1 MPTNDAAQNKKKAK
15 TGKSKFNLKRQAQQ
29 LLESQSSK
37 PIPKQSS
44 SSWEICF
51 VCFKMLLVEQRCK
64 MNRGKIEFAEI
75 HTLMISI

>member
-1 MPTNDAAQNKKKAK
+1 MPTNDAAQKKKKAK

-51 VCFKMLLVEQRCK
+51 VCV
-64 MNRGKIEFAEI
+64 
-75 HTLMISI
+75 